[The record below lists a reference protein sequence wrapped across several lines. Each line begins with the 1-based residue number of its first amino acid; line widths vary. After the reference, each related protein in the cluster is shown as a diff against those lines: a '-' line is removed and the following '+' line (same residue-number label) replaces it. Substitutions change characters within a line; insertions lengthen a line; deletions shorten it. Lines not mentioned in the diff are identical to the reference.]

1 MVAPN
6 IVTDDDIINLIIND
20 DLPGEQPTFKAY
32 IEANVYDKEG
42 HLIQHHK
49 QPMRSLTQYFL
60 AFISVALIGTY
71 PSSSSNTAQS
81 ILTNVLGMPSMQSTT
96 GSAAIGFSWS
106 IQVGSGTQA
115 FSPTLNGLAA
125 PISNGTGAGQLSYNS
140 MIINP
145 SGATISVSLTVSNT
159 TSSTIKVTEIGL
171 IGSIILVYENS
182 SSSFASNSYTSLL
195 SYDTFSAPIVMLPN
209 STATFQIVLMFSG

>member
-20 DLPGEQPTFKAY
+20 DLPGEPTFKAY

-71 PSSSSNTAQS
+71 SSSSSNTAQS
-81 ILTNVLGMPSMQSTT
+81 FLTNVLGMPSTQTSN
-96 GSAAIGFSWS
+96 GSADIGFSWS

-171 IGSIILVYENS
+171 IGSIILEYENS
-182 SSSFASNSYTSLL
+182 SGSYASNSYTFLL